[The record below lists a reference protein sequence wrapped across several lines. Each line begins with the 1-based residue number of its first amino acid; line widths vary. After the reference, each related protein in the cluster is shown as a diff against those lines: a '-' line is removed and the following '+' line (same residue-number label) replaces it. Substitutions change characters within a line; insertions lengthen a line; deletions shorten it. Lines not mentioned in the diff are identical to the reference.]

1 MRALRTQISR
11 DAIDFNGNH
20 MFVYEVDEISF
31 NEIADQAMALDEVE
45 NFIFKLL
52 TIVVALLKQL
62 YSIIVQLKCY

>member
-1 MRALRTQISR
+1 
-11 DAIDFNGNH
+11 